1 MAGLTCLY
9 QSVPL
14 ILAFRTPDTSKW
26 PCMPLQDPVDLQLI
40 MKRLRHRD
48 YYLTL
53 DIFKADIKRMLNNC
67 RLYNSAETVY
77 FQAANG

>member
-1 MAGLTCLY
+1 
-9 QSVPL
+9 
-14 ILAFRTPDTSKW
+14 
-26 PCMPLQDPVDLQLI
+26 MPLQDPVDLQLI
-40 MKRLRHRD
+40 RKRLQHRA